1 MLMVAHGQL
10 RPLPAGEEQDKELGT
25 RLAAEAGLWGEHL
38 GA

>member
-1 MLMVAHGQL
+1 MLMVAHGQ
-10 RPLPAGEEQDKELGT
+10 LPAGEEQDKELGT